1 MTSNTALTRD
11 EIREKL
17 IALIKE
23 QLSTPDVIEDDM
35 SFTKDLGA
43 DSLDVVDLVINIEE
57 SFELDIPDEDSEGIQ
72 TVGDVI
78 DYIIKAQE
86 DQ

>member
-1 MTSNTALTRD
+1 MNTKTTLTRD

-17 IALIKE
+17 VALIQE
-23 QLSTPDVIEDDM
+23 QLTATNIEDNM

-57 SFELDIPDEDSEGIQ
+57 AFGLDIPDEDAEGIQ

-78 DYIIKAQE
+78 DYIMKAQSE
-86 DQ
+86 